1 MNGVKK
7 YSSYF
12 EKTVMKRWP
21 VYAEDEI
28 KAVEDVIRSGK
39 VNYWTGEQGKLFEKE
54 YAEYLG
60 VKHAV
65 AVANGTNALELCLI
79 ALGIGPGDEV
89 IVPCRT
95 FMASASCVV
104 AVGAKPVMCD
114 IDLQTQNLSVE
125 TIKPHLTPNTKAII
139 AVHLGGWPCDMKS
152 LMSFAKQHQLYVIED
167 CAQAHGARIDG
178 KPVGSFGDM
187 AAFSF
192 CQDKIITTMGEGGL
206 VATNNDALWKKVWAY
221 KDHGKGYDTV
231 YHTEHSPGFRWLHD
245 NFGSNYR
252 MTEAQAA
259 IGRLQ
264 LRKLDGWV
272 KKRQSLANI
281 FEQYLQACEALSIP
295 KPQKHI
301 QHAYYRY
308 YFFVLPEHLKEG
320 WSRDLIIAKAN
331 NAGIHCF
338 VGSCSEIYLEK
349 AFQKNKLAPIERLP
363 VAKKLSETSLAL
375 LVDPIYTENEITL
388 AAQQFREIIQE
399 ASCI

>member
-1 MNGVKK
+1 M
-7 YSSYF
+7 
-12 EKTVMKRWP
+12 TRWP

-28 KAVEDVIRSGK
+28 QAVEQVLRSGK

-79 ALGIGPGDEV
+79 ALGIGSGDEV

-114 IDLQTQNLSVE
+114 IDPQTQNLSVE

-139 AVHLGGWPCDMKS
+139 AVHLGGWPCDMES

-167 CAQAHGARIDG
+167 CAQAHGARIHG

-206 VATNNDALWKKVWAY
+206 VATNDDVLWKKVWAY

-231 YHTEHSPGFRWLHD
+231 YHAEHPPGFRWLHD

-259 IGRLQ
+259 VGRLQ
-264 LRKLDGWV
+264 LKKLDSWT
-272 KKRQSLANI
+272 KARESYANI
-281 FEQYLQACEALSIP
+281 LDSYLQDSAALRIP
-295 KPQKHI
+295 KPDKTM

-308 YFFVLPEHLKEG
+308 YLFVKPERLKEG
-320 WSRDLIIAKAN
+320 WSRDRIMAEAN
-331 NAGIHCF
+331 AAGVPCF

-349 AFQKNKLAPIERLP
+349 AFASRGFAPKARFP
-363 VAKKLSETSLAL
+363 HAKQLGETSMVL
-375 LVDPIYTENEITL
+375 LVDPHYTEEDIHEFGQKMKAIL
-388 AAQQFREIIQE
+388 EKAVL
-399 ASCI
+399 